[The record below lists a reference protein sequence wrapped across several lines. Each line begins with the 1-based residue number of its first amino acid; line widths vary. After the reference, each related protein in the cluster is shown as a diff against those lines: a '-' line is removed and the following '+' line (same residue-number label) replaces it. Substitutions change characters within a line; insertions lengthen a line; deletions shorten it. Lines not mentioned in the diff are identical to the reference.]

1 MNTESQ
7 KKEGIELIEKLALTV
22 IGTVKEVK
30 TDLEDKKLNYAEVFG
45 LIDNVIS
52 LVKQGLNWKALLAQV
67 VDFDTDEGK
76 QFAAFLVA
84 NGIEGEKAPV
94 IIIHV
99 AALAEKLYYAYEVDV
114 RPIIEAIK

>member
-1 MNTESQ
+1 MNSELRKQ
-7 KKEGIELIEKLALTV
+7 GIDLIEKLSLTV

-30 TDLEDKKLNYAEVFG
+30 TDLKDGKLSTGEMLG
-45 LIDNVIS
+45 LIDNAIS

-99 AALAEKLYYAYEVDV
+99 AALAEKLFIAYEEDV
-114 RPIIEAIK
+114 KPIIEAIK